1 MYLNIFCLN
10 KVSLPLPHP
19 LFTFHFPLSTFHFHF
34 LSLIPYHSITSLDPF
49 STNITNPSITLSSHP
64 SVTTRLFLV
73 NPPHPNLI
81 MSNPSSSTRH
91 QNLITYASLLIP
103 ILSIIKYRRS
113 ITSFIKNQT
122 SSNQNQNLHD
132 GQPRGARVPQT
143 PAYLTT
149 PQYEIAQREMF
160 KTRSDGQRELLIP
173 HRGKL
178 RKILIRPTSTNAI
191 DLHSMYF
198 TPPKSSIRSNGKKSV
213 GVNREFFR
221 QLKCL
226 LMIIIPRST
235 SKEVFMIIFHSFFL
249 LMRTYLSL
257 LVAKLDGII
266 VRDLVSADLKGFAKG
281 LLYWYLLAVPSTYTN
296 SMIRFL
302 QSKLSLSFRTRLTR
316 YAHDL
321 YLSSNQNFYKLINLD
336 TRITSPDQYL
346 TADIAKFCDSL
357 SSLYSNISKPA
368 LDLILFNYQL
378 GKSIGKVGSIGLI
391 INYLIT
397 GWILRQI
404 TPAFG
409 KLSAVET
416 KLEGDFRLT
425 HARLITN
432 SEEISFYNGSRLEK
446 DILNR
451 TYLRLIRHVNSIFK
465 IRIAYSMVE
474 DLVIKYAW
482 SAVGYMLVSIPVFF
496 PNQVSPITKPSGPI
510 AALES
515 SAQHSSVAKR
525 TESYIANRRLMLSLA
540 DAGGRMMSSGKD
552 LAELAG
558 YTSQVYTLL
567 ATLHE
572 LNQNRFQSIDSNSG
586 TCRLDLRSINGKIVE
601 GEEDVVEFSHVPI
614 VVPSL
619 VPGRDGELL
628 VQDLSVKIS
637 SGEHCLITGPNGVGK
652 TAIARI
658 LAGLWPCFEGVIRK
672 PRADQIMYLPQRPY
686 LSLGSL
692 RDQVIYPHSFPE
704 FEALGG
710 TDDELI
716 KILEQAHLGYLP
728 NREGGWD
735 TVKEWKDVL
744 SGGEKQRVAIARL
757 FYHSPRFAVMDEC
770 TSAVSTDVEGLMYQ
784 HAKELGITLITISH
798 KPSLLKYH
806 DYLLKLTS
814 GSSGVDREDDQHQ
827 ENQLGWELSKI
838 GSEAE
843 KMSTVEKELDQLKLK
858 LNEVDQWKQRLQQI
872 SVELAFQK

>member
-1 MYLNIFCLN
+1 M
-10 KVSLPLPHP
+10 
-19 LFTFHFPLSTFHFHF
+19 PLST
-34 LSLIPYHSITSLDPF
+34 
-49 STNITNPSITLSSHP
+49 
-64 SVTTRLFLV
+64 
-73 NPPHPNLI
+73 
-81 MSNPSSSTRH
+81 SSSAS
-91 QNLITYASLLIP
+91 QNYSLTVYAGLLVP
-103 ILSIIKYRRS
+103 ILSIYRYRES
-113 ITSFIKNQT
+113 ISSYFLKSTKKANKN
-122 SSNQNQNLHD
+122 H
-132 GQPRGARVPQT
+132 PQT

-160 KTRSDGQRELLIP
+160 KFRNDGQRELLIP

-178 RKILIRPTSTNAI
+178 RKIVLRPTPQSTI
-191 DLHSMYF
+191 KLHAKHF
-198 TPPKSSIRSNGKKSV
+198 IPPKTSIRTNGKKSV

-226 LMIIIPRST
+226 FMIIIPRST
-235 SKEVFMIIFHSFFL
+235 SKEVFMVLVHTFFL
-249 LMRTYLSL
+249 LMRTYLSF

-266 VRDLVSADLKGFAKG
+266 VRDLVSADAKGFAKG
-281 LLYWYLLAVPSTYTN
+281 ILYWYLLAIPSTYTN

-302 QSKLSLSFRTRLTR
+302 QSKLALSFRTRLTR

-321 YLSSNQNFYKLINLD
+321 YLSPNQNFYKLINLD
-336 TRITSPDQYL
+336 TRITAADQFL

-378 GKSIGKVGSIGLI
+378 GKSIGKAGSLGLA

-432 SEEISFYNGSRLEK
+432 SEEISFYNGSQLEK

-465 IRIAYSMVE
+465 IRIAYSMAE

-496 PNQVSPITKPSGPI
+496 PNQASQVVPSRSPI

-515 SAQHSSVAKR
+515 STGHSSVAKR

-540 DAGGRMMSSGKD
+540 DAGGRMMTSGKD

-567 ATLHE
+567 ATLHD
-572 LNQNRFQSIDSNSG
+572 LNQDRFPSIQTESGDVCRFDMANINSH
-586 TCRLDLRSINGKIVE
+586 IIE
-601 GEEDVVEFSHVPI
+601 GEEDVVEFSHVPV

-619 VPGRDGELL
+619 IPGRDGELL
-628 VQDLSVKIS
+628 VEDLSVKIS
-637 SGEHCLITGPNGVGK
+637 RGEHCLITGPNGVGK

-658 LAGLWPCFEGVIRK
+658 LAGLWPCFEGVIKK
-672 PRADQIMYLPQRPY
+672 PRAEQIMYLPQRPY

-692 RDQVIYPHSFPE
+692 RDQVIYPHSFPQ
-704 FEALGG
+704 FAGLSG
-710 TDDELI
+710 TDEELM
-716 KILEQAHLGYLP
+716 KILEQAHLGYIP
-728 NREGGWD
+728 AREGGFD

-757 FYHSPRFAVMDEC
+757 FYHSPRFGVMDEC

-806 DYLLKLTS
+806 DYLLKLGITN
-814 GSSGVDREDDQHQ
+814 DQGQ
-827 ENQLGWELSKI
+827 AGWELSKI

-843 KMSTVEKELDQLKLK
+843 KLGTVEKELDELKNRLA
-858 LNEVDQWKQRLQQI
+858 EVDQWKNRLHQI
-872 SVELAFQK
+872 AVELAFQK

>member
-1 MYLNIFCLN
+1 M
-10 KVSLPLPHP
+10 
-19 LFTFHFPLSTFHFHF
+19 PLST
-34 LSLIPYHSITSLDPF
+34 
-49 STNITNPSITLSSHP
+49 
-64 SVTTRLFLV
+64 
-73 NPPHPNLI
+73 
-81 MSNPSSSTRH
+81 SSSAS
-91 QNLITYASLLIP
+91 QNYSLTVYAGLLVP
-103 ILSIIKYRRS
+103 ILSIYRYRES
-113 ITSFIKNQT
+113 ISSYFLKSTKKANKN
-122 SSNQNQNLHD
+122 H
-132 GQPRGARVPQT
+132 PQT

-160 KTRSDGQRELLIP
+160 KFRNDGQRELLIP

-178 RKILIRPTSTNAI
+178 RKIVLRPTPQSTI
-191 DLHSMYF
+191 KLHAKHF
-198 TPPKSSIRSNGKKSV
+198 IPPKTSIRTNGKKSV

-226 LMIIIPRST
+226 FMIIIPRST
-235 SKEVFMIIFHSFFL
+235 SKEVFMVLVHTFFL
-249 LMRTYLSL
+249 LMRTYLSF

-266 VRDLVSADLKGFAKG
+266 VRDLVSADAKGFAKG
-281 LLYWYLLAVPSTYTN
+281 ILYWYLLAIPSTYTN

-302 QSKLSLSFRTRLTR
+302 QSKLALSFRTRLTR

-321 YLSSNQNFYKLINLD
+321 YLSPNQNFYKLINLD
-336 TRITSPDQYL
+336 TRITAADQFL

-378 GKSIGKVGSIGLI
+378 GKSIGKAGSLGLA

-432 SEEISFYNGSRLEK
+432 SEEISFYNGSQLEK

-465 IRIAYSMVE
+465 IRIAYSMAE

-496 PNQVSPITKPSGPI
+496 PNQASQVVPSRSPI

-515 SAQHSSVAKR
+515 STGHSSVAKR

-540 DAGGRMMSSGKD
+540 DAGGRMMTSGKD

-567 ATLHE
+567 ATLHD
-572 LNQNRFQSIDSNSG
+572 LNQDRFPSIQTESGDVCRFDMANINSH
-586 TCRLDLRSINGKIVE
+586 IIE
-601 GEEDVVEFSHVPI
+601 GEEDVVEFSHVPV

-619 VPGRDGELL
+619 IPGRDGELL
-628 VQDLSVKIS
+628 VEDLSVKIS
-637 SGEHCLITGPNGVGK
+637 RGEHCLITGPNGVGK

-658 LAGLWPCFEGVIRK
+658 LAGLWPCFEGVIKK
-672 PRADQIMYLPQRPY
+672 PRAEQIM
-686 LSLGSL
+686 
-692 RDQVIYPHSFPE
+692 VIYPHSFPQ
-704 FEALGG
+704 FAGLGG
-710 TDDELI
+710 TDEELM
-716 KILEQAHLGYLP
+716 KILEQAHLGYIP
-728 NREGGWD
+728 AREGGFD

-744 SGGEKQRVAIARL
+744 SGGEKQRTSNDSKLNDFPASLPLKKRKVAIARL
-757 FYHSPRFAVMDEC
+757 FYHSPRFGVMDEC
-770 TSAVSTDVEGLMYQ
+770 TSAVSTD
-784 HAKELGITLITISH
+784 LGITN
-798 KPSLLKYH
+798 
-806 DYLLKLTS
+806 
-814 GSSGVDREDDQHQ
+814 DQGQ
-827 ENQLGWELSKI
+827 AGWELSKI

-843 KMSTVEKELDQLKLK
+843 KLGTVEKELDELKNRLA
-858 LNEVDQWKQRLQQI
+858 EVDQWKNRLHQI
-872 SVELAFQK
+872 AVELAFQK

>member
-1 MYLNIFCLN
+1 MA
-10 KVSLPLPHP
+10 
-19 LFTFHFPLSTFHFHF
+19 T
-34 LSLIPYHSITSLDPF
+34 
-49 STNITNPSITLSSHP
+49 SHP
-64 SVTTRLFLV
+64 ST
-73 NPPHPNLI
+73 
-81 MSNPSSSTRH
+81 SSSH
-91 QNLITYASLLIP
+91 HFGLATYASLIIP
-103 ILSIIKYRRS
+103 IISIYKYRAS
-113 ITSFIKNQT
+113 ISSFITPNKKHNNNN
-122 SSNQNQNLHD
+122 SHL
-132 GQPRGARVPQT
+132 PPQT
-143 PAYLTT
+143 PGYLTT

-160 KTRSDGQRELLIP
+160 KFRSDGQRELLIP

-178 RKILIRPTSTNAI
+178 RKVVLRPTAQSTI
-191 DLHSMYF
+191 KLHAKHF
-198 TPPKSSIRSNGKKSV
+198 IPPKTSIRTNGKKSV

-226 LMIIIPRST
+226 FMIIIPRST
-235 SKEVFMIIFHSFFL
+235 SKEVFMVLVHTFFL
-249 LMRTYLSL
+249 LMRTYLSF

-281 LLYWYLLAVPSTYTN
+281 LLYWYLLAIPSTYTN

-302 QSKLSLSFRTRLTR
+302 QSKLALSFRTRLTR

-321 YLSSNQNFYKLINLD
+321 YLSPNQNFYKLTNLD
-336 TRITSPDQYL
+336 TRITAADQFL

-378 GKSIGKVGSIGLI
+378 GKSIGKVGSMGLI

-465 IRIAYSMVE
+465 IRIAYSMAE

-496 PNQVSPITKPSGPI
+496 PNQTSPVAPSRGPI

-515 SAQHSSVAKR
+515 SSTHSSVAKR

-540 DAGGRMMSSGKD
+540 DAGGRMMDDRFNRSK
-552 LAELAG
+552 
-558 YTSQVYTLL
+558 
-567 ATLHE
+567 
-572 LNQNRFQSIDSNSG
+572 LNQPAVGLIWEWSTAGSSR
-586 TCRLDLRSINGKIVE
+586 

-619 VPGRDGELL
+619 IPGRDGELL
-628 VQDLSVKIS
+628 VDDLSVKIRR
-637 SGEHCLITGPNGVGK
+637 GEHCLITGPNGVGK

-658 LAGLWPCFEGVIRK
+658 LAGLWPCFEGVIKEASIRPNHVSPTEAILEFRK
-672 PRADQIMYLPQRPY
+672 LA
-686 LSLGSL
+686 
-692 RDQVIYPHSFPE
+692 VIYPHSFPQ
-704 FEALGG
+704 FEGLGG
-710 TDDELI
+710 TDEELM
-716 KILEQAHLGYLP
+716 KILEQAHLGYIP
-728 NREGGWD
+728 AREGGFD
-735 TVKEWKDVL
+735 TIKEWKDV
-744 SGGEKQRVAIARL
+744 S
-757 FYHSPRFAVMDEC
+757 
-770 TSAVSTDVEGLMYQ
+770 
-784 HAKELGITLITISH
+784 
-798 KPSLLKYH
+798 
-806 DYLLKLTS
+806 
-814 GSSGVDREDDQHQ
+814 
-827 ENQLGWELSKI
+827 
-838 GSEAE
+838 
-843 KMSTVEKELDQLKLK
+843 
-858 LNEVDQWKQRLQQI
+858 
-872 SVELAFQK
+872 

>member
-1 MYLNIFCLN
+1 M
-10 KVSLPLPHP
+10 
-19 LFTFHFPLSTFHFHF
+19 TT
-34 LSLIPYHSITSLDPF
+34 
-49 STNITNPSITLSSHP
+49 SHP
-64 SVTTRLFLV
+64 ST
-73 NPPHPNLI
+73 
-81 MSNPSSSTRH
+81 SSSH
-91 QNLITYASLLIP
+91 HFGLATYASLIIP
-103 ILSIIKYRRS
+103 IISIYKYRAS
-113 ITSFIKNQT
+113 ISSFITPNKKHN
-122 SSNQNQNLHD
+122 SSNNHL
-132 GQPRGARVPQT
+132 PPQT
-143 PAYLTT
+143 PGYLTT

-160 KTRSDGQRELLIP
+160 KFRSDGQRELLIP

-178 RKILIRPTSTNAI
+178 RKVVLRPTAQSTI
-191 DLHSMYF
+191 KLHAKHF
-198 TPPKSSIRSNGKKSV
+198 IPPKTSIRTNGKKSV

-226 LMIIIPRST
+226 FMIIIPRST
-235 SKEVFMIIFHSFFL
+235 SKEVFMVLVHTFFL
-249 LMRTYLSL
+249 LMRTYLSF

-281 LLYWYLLAVPSTYTN
+281 LLYWYLLAIPSTYTN

-302 QSKLSLSFRTRLTR
+302 QSKLALSFRTRLTR

-321 YLSSNQNFYKLINLD
+321 YLSPNQNFYKLTNLD
-336 TRITSPDQYL
+336 TRITAADQFL

-378 GKSIGKVGSIGLI
+378 GKSIGKVGSMGLI

-465 IRIAYSMVE
+465 IRIAYSMAE

-496 PNQVSPITKPSGPI
+496 PNQTSPAAPSRGPI

-515 SAQHSSVAKR
+515 SSTHSSVAKR

-540 DAGGRMMSSGKD
+540 DAGGRMMTSGKD

-567 ATLHE
+567 ATLHD
-572 LNQNRFQSIDSNSG
+572 LNQDRFQSIQTESASCRFDMGMVNS
-586 TCRLDLRSINGKIVE
+586 RIIE

-619 VPGRDGELL
+619 IPGRDGELL
-628 VQDLSVKIS
+628 VDDLSVKIRR
-637 SGEHCLITGPNGVGK
+637 GEHCLITGPNGVGK

-658 LAGLWPCFEGVIRK
+658 LAGLWPCFEGVIKK
-672 PRADQIMYLPQRPY
+672 PRSDQIMYLPQRPY

-692 RDQVIYPHSFPE
+692 RDQVIYPHSFPQ
-704 FEALGG
+704 FEGLGG
-710 TDDELI
+710 TDEELM
-716 KILEQAHLGYLP
+716 KILEQAHLGYIP
-728 NREGGWD
+728 AREGGFD
-735 TVKEWKDVL
+735 TIKEWKDVL

-757 FYHSPRFAVMDEC
+757 FYHSPRFGVMDEC

-806 DYLLKLTS
+806 DYLLKLGTTPTDS
-814 GSSGVDREDDQHQ
+814 EAQNS
-827 ENQLGWELSKI
+827 WELSKI

-843 KMSTVEKELDQLKLK
+843 KLGTVEKEVEELKNRLA
-858 LNEVDQWKQRLQQI
+858 EVDQWKDRLHQI
-872 SVELAFQK
+872 AVELAFQK

>member
-1 MYLNIFCLN
+1 MPSSNHQNILTYAAIILPI
-10 KVSLPLPHP
+10 VSLVK
-19 LFTFHFPLSTFHFHF
+19 FRKSIV
-34 LSLIPYHSITSLDPF
+34 SLIQK
-49 STNITNPSITLSSHP
+49 SS
-64 SVTTRLFLV
+64 
-73 NPPHPNLI
+73 
-81 MSNPSSSTRH
+81 
-91 QNLITYASLLIP
+91 
-103 ILSIIKYRRS
+103 
-113 ITSFIKNQT
+113 KNQ
-122 SSNQNQNLHD
+122 
-132 GQPRGARVPQT
+132 VPPT
-143 PAYLTT
+143 PSYLTT

-160 KTRSDGQRELLIP
+160 KIRPDGTRELLIP

-178 RKILIRPTSTNAI
+178 RKVVLKPTSVATLNHHAKFFI
-191 DLHSMYF
+191 
-198 TPPKSSIRSNGKKSV
+198 PPKTSISTTNKKSV
-213 GVNREFFR
+213 GVNREFLR
-221 QLKCL
+221 QLRCL
-226 LMIIIPRST
+226 FMIIIPHST
-235 SKEVFMIIFHSFFL
+235 SKEVFMVLIHTFFL

-257 LVAKLDGII
+257 LVARLDGII
-266 VRDLVSADLKGFAKG
+266 VRDLVSADIKGFAKG
-281 LLYWYLLAVPSTYTN
+281 LLYWYLLAIPSTYTN
-296 SMIRFL
+296 AMIRLL
-302 QSKLSLSFRTRLTR
+302 QSKLALSFRTRLTR

-321 YLSSNQNFYKLINLD
+321 YLSPSRTFYKLINLD
-336 TRITSPDQYL
+336 NRIESADQFI

-357 SSLYSNISKPA
+357 ASLYSNISKPA

-378 GKSIGKVGSIGLI
+378 GKSIGRIGSIGLI
-391 INYLIT
+391 VNYLIT

-432 SEEISFYNGSRLEK
+432 SEEVAFYNGSKLEK

-496 PNQVSPITKPSGPI
+496 PNQVKKTTKPSGPI

-515 SAQHSSVAKR
+515 SAELSSVAKR

-558 YTSQVYTLL
+558 YTSRVYTLL
-567 ATLHE
+567 AALHD
-572 LNQNRFQSIDSNSG
+572 LNQGRYQSVEAIGEQRRFDLTKIKG
-586 TCRLDLRSINGKIVE
+586 TVIE
-601 GEEDVVEFSHVPI
+601 GEEDVVEFADVPI

-619 VPGRDGELL
+619 VAGRDGEVL
-628 VQDLSVKIS
+628 VEALTVKIRP
-637 SGEHCLITGPNGVGK
+637 GEHCLITGPNGVGK
-652 TAIARI
+652 TAIARV

-692 RDQVIYPHSFPE
+692 YDQIIYPHTFTQ
-704 FEALGG
+704 FKAFGG
-710 TDDELI
+710 TDEDLM

-728 NREGGWD
+728 AREGGFD

-744 SGGEKQRVAIARL
+744 SGGEKQRIAIARL
-757 FYHSPRFAVMDEC
+757 FYHCPRFGVMDEC

-784 HAKELGITLITISH
+784 HAKELGITLVTISH

-806 DYLLKLTS
+806 DFLLALTS
-814 GSSGVDREDDQHQ
+814 T
-827 ENQLGWELSKI
+827 NQNGWELSRI

-843 KMSTVEKELDQLKLK
+843 KLGTVDKELDEIKEKLS
-858 LNEVDQWKQRLQQI
+858 EVDNWKNRLKEI
-872 SVELAFQK
+872 GVELNFTK

>member
-1 MYLNIFCLN
+1 MTSNY
-10 KVSLPLPHP
+10 SL
-19 LFTFHFPLSTFHFHF
+19 SA
-34 LSLIPYHSITSLDPF
+34 
-49 STNITNPSITLSSHP
+49 
-64 SVTTRLFLV
+64 
-73 NPPHPNLI
+73 
-81 MSNPSSSTRH
+81 
-91 QNLITYASLLIP
+91 YATLLIP
-103 ILSIIKYRRS
+103 IVSAYACRHSIS
-113 ITSFIKNQT
+113 AFFSPG
-122 SSNQNQNLHD
+122 SSNSSKKRQ
-132 GQPRGARVPQT
+132 QPPQT

-160 KTRSDGQRELLIP
+160 KFRNDGQRELLIP

-178 RKILIRPTSTNAI
+178 RKIILSPTSLATIKSHAKFFI
-191 DLHSMYF
+191 
-198 TPPKSSIRSNGKKSV
+198 PPKTSIRTSGKKSV

-226 LMIIIPRST
+226 FMIIIPRST
-235 SKEVFMIIFHSFFL
+235 SKEVLMVLVHTFFL
-249 LMRTYLSL
+249 LMRTYLSF

-266 VRDLVSADLKGFAKG
+266 VRDLVSADPKGFAKG
-281 LLYWYLLAVPSTYTN
+281 LLYWYLLAIPSTYTN

-302 QSKLSLSFRTRLTR
+302 QSKLALSFRTRLTR

-321 YLSSNQNFYKLINLD
+321 YLSPNQNFYKLTNLD
-336 TRITSPDQYL
+336 TRITAADQYL
-346 TADIAKFCDSL
+346 TADISKFCDSL
-357 SSLYSNISKPA
+357 SSLYSNISKPG
-368 LDLILFNYQL
+368 LDLILFTYQL
-378 GKSIGKVGSIGLI
+378 GKSIGGWGSMGLI

-432 SEEISFYNGSRLEK
+432 SEEISFYNGARLEK

-465 IRIAYSMVE
+465 IRIAYSMAE

-496 PNQVSPITKPSGPI
+496 PNQASKAVPLRGPI

-515 SAQHSSVAKR
+515 STSHSSVAKR

-540 DAGGRMMSSGKD
+540 DAGGRMMTSGKD

-572 LNQNRFQSIDSNSG
+572 LNQNHFQSNQNEAQSCRFDMAAINSQV
-586 TCRLDLRSINGKIVE
+586 IE

-628 VQDLSVKIS
+628 IDNLSVKIRR
-637 SGEHCLITGPNGVGK
+637 GEHCLITGPNGVGK
-652 TAIARI
+652 TAIGRI
-658 LAGLWPCFEGVIRK
+658 LAGLWPCFEGVIKK
-672 PRADQIMYLPQRPY
+672 PRAEDIMYLPQRPY

-692 RDQVIYPHSFPE
+692 RDQIIYPHSFPQ

-710 TDDELI
+710 TDEELMR
-716 KILEQAHLGYLP
+716 ILEQAHLGYIP
-728 NREGGWD
+728 AREGGWD

-757 FYHSPRFAVMDEC
+757 FYHSPRFGVMDEC

-784 HAKELGITLITISH
+784 HAKELGITLVTISH

-806 DYLLKLTS
+806 DYLLKLGTGGDGGDGGAS
-814 GSSGVDREDDQHQ
+814 EGNGRSSDQTDG
-827 ENQLGWELSKI
+827 GWTLNKI

-843 KMSTVEKELDQLKLK
+843 KRGTVDKELDVIRARLA
-858 LNEVDQWKQRLQQI
+858 EVDQWKDRLHQI
-872 SVELAFQK
+872 SVQLAFQK

>member
-1 MYLNIFCLN
+1 MPSSI
-10 KVSLPLPHP
+10 P
-19 LFTFHFPLSTFHFHF
+19 ST
-34 LSLIPYHSITSLDPF
+34 
-49 STNITNPSITLSSHP
+49 SSHNYG
-64 SVTTRLFLV
+64 LAA
-73 NPPHPNLI
+73 
-81 MSNPSSSTRH
+81 
-91 QNLITYASLLIP
+91 YASLAIP
-103 ILSIIKYRRS
+103 IISIYRYRQAIS
-113 ITSFIKNQT
+113 SFISPDKKH
-122 SSNQNQNLHD
+122 SH
-132 GQPRGARVPQT
+132 PAPPQT

-160 KTRSDGQRELLIP
+160 KFRSDGQRELLIP

-178 RKILIRPTSTNAI
+178 RKIVLRPTAQSTI
-191 DLHSMYF
+191 KLHAKHF
-198 TPPKSSIRSNGKKSV
+198 IPPKTSIRTNGKKSV

-226 LMIIIPRST
+226 FMIIIPRST
-235 SKEVFMIIFHSFFL
+235 SKEVFMVLVHTFFL
-249 LMRTYLSL
+249 LMRTYLSF
-257 LVAKLDGII
+257 LVARLDGII

-281 LLYWYLLAVPSTYTN
+281 LLYWYLLAIPSTYTN

-302 QSKLSLSFRTRLTR
+302 QSKLALSFRTRLTR

-321 YLSSNQNFYKLINLD
+321 YLSSNQNFYKLTNLD
-336 TRITSPDQYL
+336 SRITAADQFL

-378 GKSIGKVGSIGLI
+378 GKSIGKVGSMGLI

-465 IRIAYSMVE
+465 IRIAYSMAE

-496 PNQVSPITKPSGPI
+496 PNQASQPSRAPI

-515 SAQHSSVAKR
+515 STVHSSVAKR

-540 DAGGRMMSSGKD
+540 DAGGRMMTSGKD

-567 ATLHE
+567 ATLHD
-572 LNQNRFQSIDSNSG
+572 LNQNRFQSIQTEAGN
-586 TCRLDLRSINGKIVE
+586 CRFDMGNFSSQIIE

-619 VPGRDGELL
+619 IPGRDGELL
-628 VQDLSVKIS
+628 VDDLSVKIRR
-637 SGEHCLITGPNGVGK
+637 GEHCLITGPNGVGK

-658 LAGLWPCFEGVIRK
+658 LAGLWPCFEGVIKK

-704 FEALGG
+704 FEAMGG
-710 TDDELI
+710 TDEELMR
-716 KILEQAHLGYLP
+716 ILEQAHLGYIP
-728 NREGGWD
+728 AREGGFD

-757 FYHSPRFAVMDEC
+757 FYHSPRFGVMDEC

-806 DYLLKLTS
+806 DYLLKLGISTS
-814 GSSGVDREDDQHQ
+814 DGQ
-827 ENQLGWELSKI
+827 NGWEVSKI

-843 KMSTVEKELDQLKLK
+843 KLGTVEKEVDELKNRLA
-858 LNEVDQWKQRLQQI
+858 EVDDWKNRLHQI
-872 SVELAFQK
+872 AVELAFQK